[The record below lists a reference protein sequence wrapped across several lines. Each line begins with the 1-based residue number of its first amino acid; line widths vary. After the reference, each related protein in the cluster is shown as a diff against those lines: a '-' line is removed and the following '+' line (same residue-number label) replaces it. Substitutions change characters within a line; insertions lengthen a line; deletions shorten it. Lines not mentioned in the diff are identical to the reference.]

1 MGAGLLTAPSE
12 ETAGSGGGSPQ
23 RIITVLSPKGGSGKT
38 TVGTNLAVGL
48 AARYPRDV
56 VLVDLDLQF
65 GDVANVLRQSPS
77 ATIADVARKW
87 PVDSATVKLSLTAH
101 RTGAYTLCAPLS
113 PAEADDIG
121 SEHVVGVIRTLADSF
136 RFVIVDTDPGLSE
149 RVLSALDISTDIV
162 MVCATEFPSIRGLAK
177 ALEALDI
184 VGLTE
189 ARRHFLLNRADAK
202 VGVEADDIER
212 AIGHTVDVRVP
223 SSIDMVKATNTGI
236 PIMEARSNDV
246 LVKAFESLCDL
257 FDPAKPAGGA
267 ADLAESGR
275 GGRLFKRKA

>member
-1 MGAGLLTAPSE
+1 M
-12 ETAGSGGGSPQ
+12 
-23 RIITVLSPKGGSGKT
+23 R
-38 TVGTNLAVGL
+38 
-48 AARYPRDV
+48 RM
-56 VLVDLDLQF
+56 
-65 GDVANVLRQSPS
+65 
-77 ATIADVARKW
+77 RK
-87 PVDSATVKLSLTAH
+87 
-101 RTGAYTLCAPLS
+101 
-113 PAEADDIG
+113 
-121 SEHVVGVIRTLADSF
+121 
-136 RFVIVDTDPGLSE
+136 
-149 RVLSALDISTDIV
+149 LSALDISTDIV

-223 SSIDMVKATNTGI
+223 SSIDMVKATNHGI

-267 ADLAESGR
+267 ADRGADGIPGCRCAADAPGRWSAAPPRQRCSPAGSEYRPPSARAPAAASAPPPPPAAPSGR
-275 GGRLFKRKA
+275 WHGA